1 MRGRITTAKILFAIA
16 ACSVMCLI
24 GFAASSVRAKADV
37 LLPSYIQANY
47 SGGYGLVGQPIDK
60 SKLTVKAVYSNG
72 VTVEVED
79 YTLSTDMVER
89 TGINVVIVTY
99 QGRST
104 TFYITGKQVVSIYAY
119 YIGQAVSVGNAVDK
133 SRLVVNAIYADG
145 TTRSVQDY
153 TLSGETITQVGK
165 NTLHVEY
172 GGKSASFIVTGCTPM
187 ELKELKVLYTG
198 KEVMVG
204 NKINR
209 DEIVV
214 TAWYTNGLSERIVNY
229 DLVPEAPSVSGDNTI
244 VVSYRSKAAS
254 FVVKGYQKEI
264 QKLSAYYTG
273 KGVGVGDSI
282 NKDDVKVT
290 VFYTDGTAED
300 VKDFDIPTPGI
311 FYQGAHV
318 KTVHYKGY
326 TAEFYVVGIQEQPT
340 SYVNSLEFKISNGIR
355 NATCKIALPSGIEKG
370 VIWGESIKKA
380 KVSQVVPRAI
390 RKSDFIAFEIGAEPD
405 GEDELPLEMR
415 ITVPAGY
422 NAKDCVLY
430 YTPNR
435 KTIIAKM
442 NTEVTKSNELV
453 VTIHKIGTFLLAYE
467 PEPEEE

>member
-1 MRGRITTAKILFAIA
+1 
-16 ACSVMCLI
+16 MCLI

-37 LLPSYIQANY
+37 LLPSYIQATYNG
-47 SGGYGLVGQPIDK
+47 SYGLVGEPIDR

-72 VTVEVED
+72 VTVEVAD

-89 TGINVVIVTY
+89 TGINVIIVTY

-104 TFYITGKQVVSIYAY
+104 TFYITGKQVISIYAY
-119 YIGQAVSVGNAVDK
+119 YTGQVVSVGNAVDK
-133 SRLVVNAIYADG
+133 NRIIVNAIYADG

-153 TLSGETITQVGK
+153 TLSGETITQVGQ
-165 NTLHVEY
+165 NTLYVEY
-172 GGKSASFIVTGCTPM
+172 GGKSASFIVIGSVPM
-187 ELKELKVLYTG
+187 ELKELQVTYTG

-204 NKINR
+204 NKIDR
-209 DEIVV
+209 TYIQV
-214 TAWYTNGLSERIVNY
+214 TALYTNGLSERIINY
-229 DLVPEAPSVSGDNTI
+229 DLSPEAPSVSGDNTI

-254 FVVKGYQKEI
+254 FIVKGYQKEI

-300 VKDFDIPTPGI
+300 VKDFEIPTPGI

-340 SYVNSLEFKISNGIR
+340 SYVNSLEFKVSNGIR
-355 NATCKIALPSGIEKG
+355 NATCKIALPSSIEKG
-370 VIWGESIKKA
+370 VIWGESVIKA

-435 KTIIAKM
+435 KTIIAQM
-442 NTEVTKSNELV
+442 NTEVMTSNELV
-453 VTIHKIGTFLLAYE
+453 VTIYKTGTFLLTYE

>member
-1 MRGRITTAKILFAIA
+1 MRGKTAKVKIIFALA
-16 ACSVMCLI
+16 VFAMFCMI
-24 GFAASSVRAKADV
+24 GFATSSVRAKADN

-60 SKLTVKAVYSNG
+60 TKLTVKAVYSNG
-72 VTVEVED
+72 TTIEVSD
-79 YTLSTDMVER
+79 YTMSTEEVER

-99 QGRST
+99 LGRST
-104 TFYITGKQVVSIYAY
+104 TFYITGKQVISIYAY
-119 YIGQAVSVGNAVDK
+119 YTGQAVSVGNAVDK
-133 SRLVVNAIYADG
+133 SRLIVNAIYADG
-145 TTRSVQDY
+145 TTQSVQNY
-153 TLSGETITQVGK
+153 SLSGETITQVGK

-172 GGKSASFIVTGCTPM
+172 GGKTASFVVTGCTPM

-229 DLVPEAPSVSGDNTI
+229 DLSPEAPSVSGENTI

-273 KGVGVGDSI
+273 KGVGIGGSI

-300 VKDFDIPTPGI
+300 VKEFEIPTPGI

-355 NATCKIALPSGIEKG
+355 NATCKIAVPSGLAKG
-370 VIWGESIKKA
+370 MIWGESVTKA

-422 NAKDCVLY
+422 DAKYCALY

-435 KTIIAKM
+435 KTIVAQM
-442 NTEVTKSNELV
+442 NTEVLKSNELV
-453 VTIHKIGTFLLAYE
+453 VTIYKTGTFLLAYE
-467 PEPEEE
+467 PDEEEE